1 MRGGKWLV
9 LAVAAA
15 VLVPGRGEAQV
26 AWDSPMLMPPGVG
39 DGFGIFLVDVE
50 GGSLGAMVTWR
61 APAWNF
67 GVRGGVAERGED
79 VGIFA
84 GLDVNGVLTRSTPDF
99 PLDID
104 WVFGA
109 GLGVEDG
116 VRISAPLGL
125 SVGHQF
131 TGDGVTFL
139 PYVTPRIV
147 LDAFLG
153 DEDSGRDDDLDLEL
167 AVDLGLDLRLTQQ
180 FLIRFGGTVGDRDG
194 VAIGLVF

>member
-1 MRGGKWLV
+1 MMRGGKWWFV
-9 LAVAAA
+9 GVVAAL
-15 VLVPGRGEAQV
+15 LVPSASEAQP
-26 AWDSPMLMPPGVG
+26 AWDSPMLMPPAVG

-61 APAWNF
+61 APSWNF
-67 GVRGGVAERGED
+67 GVRGGLAERGDE

-84 GLDVNGVLTRSTPDF
+84 GFDVNGILTRSTADF
-99 PLDID
+99 PLDMD

-109 GLGVEDG
+109 GLGIEDG

-125 SVGHQF
+125 SVGHVF

-139 PYVTPRIV
+139 PYVTPRVV

-153 DEDSGRDDDLDLEL
+153 DENDGEDDLDLEL
-167 AVDLGLDLRLTQQ
+167 AVDLGLDLRFTPQ
-180 FLIRFGGTVGDRDG
+180 FLIRFGGTIGDRDG

>member
-1 MRGGKWLV
+1 MRGGKWWFLV
-9 LAVAAA
+9 VAAA
-15 VLVPGRGEAQV
+15 LVVPARGAAQV

-61 APAWNF
+61 APSWNF
-67 GVRGGVAERGED
+67 GVRGGVAERADD

-84 GLDVNGVLTRSTPDF
+84 GFDVNGALTRSTPDF
-99 PLDID
+99 PLDMD

-125 SVGHQF
+125 SVGHTF

-153 DEDSGRDDDLDLEL
+153 DEDEGRDDDLDLEL

>member
-1 MRGGKWLV
+1 MRGGKWWFLV
-9 LAVAAA
+9 VAA

-61 APAWNF
+61 APGWNF
-67 GVRGGVAERGED
+67 GVRGGVAERGDD
-79 VGIFA
+79 VGLFA
-84 GLDVNGVLTRSTPDF
+84 GFDVNGALTRSTRDF
-99 PLDID
+99 PLDMD

-116 VRISAPLGL
+116 VRISAPLGI
-125 SVGHQF
+125 SVGHTF

-153 DEDSGRDDDLDLEL
+153 DEDEGERDDMDLEL
-167 AVDLGLDLRLTQQ
+167 AVDLGLDLRLTSQ